1 MQVLVLFGFAND
13 WIGIL
18 SLACIETRKMFLYFL
33 NIGQARDPILKR
45 LVIGQLDVRVYQRT
59 ESKYQDLNIK
69 KLIVEMTKDRKDRK
83 QDCELA

>member
-1 MQVLVLFGFAND
+1 MTGF
-13 WIGIL
+13 L

-45 LVIGQLDVRVYQRT
+45 LVIGQLHVRVYQRT

-69 KLIVEMTKDRKDRK
+69 KLIVEMTKDRKG
-83 QDCELA
+83 

>member
-13 WIGIL
+13 WIPL
-18 SLACIETRKMFLYFL
+18 FSLYIETRKMFLYFL

-45 LVIGQLDVRVYQRT
+45 LVIGQLHVRVYQRT

-69 KLIVEMTKDRKDRK
+69 KLIVEMTKDRKG
-83 QDCELA
+83 